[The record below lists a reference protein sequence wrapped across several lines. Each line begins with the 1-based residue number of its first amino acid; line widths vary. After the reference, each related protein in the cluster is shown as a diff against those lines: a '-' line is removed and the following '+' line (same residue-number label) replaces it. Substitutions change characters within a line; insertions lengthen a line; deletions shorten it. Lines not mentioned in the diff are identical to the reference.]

1 MPSAGLVTSGSIIP
15 LFLTLLRR
23 GIFAFRNDLEVSF
36 FVIGSSGFVRTHLLF
51 CLLRFRNDLLEL
63 LFAQALRLSIAIT
76 HFLDEIAHIAVVTVF
91 VVVCE
96 LRD

>member
-1 MPSAGLVTSGSIIP
+1 M
-15 LFLTLLRR
+15 LLRR

-36 FVIGSSGFVRTHLLF
+36 FVIGSSGLVLAHLLF
-51 CLLRFRNDLLEL
+51 CLLRFSNDLLEL
-63 LFAQALRLSIAIT
+63 VLAQALRLSIAIA
-76 HFLDEIAHIAVVTVF
+76 HFLNEIAHVAVVTVF